1 MFQTIFY
8 FLLILYVVYCVS
20 FLSLFI
26 YTIWREYREERRNRV
41 RREYDMIRGPPRD
54 IDITMMDL
62 GNYERVLST
71 IPEETYI
78 EV

>member
-1 MFQTIFY
+1 
-8 FLLILYVVYCVS
+8 
-20 FLSLFI
+20 LSLFI